1 MASSPVPSV
10 APVTP
15 PSIHSLVTIKL
26 SSENYLLWKAQIMP
40 YLRGQRLFGY
50 VDGSCLQPSQ
60 HIPNPEADKS
70 PTAPR
75 LLLNPEF
82 SHWFDQDQIVLS
94 ILMSSLSESIL
105 AKVIGVT
112 TSREVCHRTSL
123 PDTEIVSYLLG
134 GLDSSYDPIV
144 TSIQTREDP
153 MELEDIFGHLLTFEL
168 RLQQHTQVLEVTIGS
183 ANVATRTDYSRGPH
197 GKTQYSNRASSYS
210 GSRGRGRGR
219 GGHHGSPGGNRPM
232 CQICGK
238 AGHLA
243 IKCFHRFDQ
252 AYQTMPNTM
261 SAFFTAQ
268 QAPAD
273 TNWYPNTGSTNHLT
287 NDLQNLN
294 LHAETYAGSDQ
305 IQVGDGAGLAIAHI
319 GSSEIKSSQSVFNL
333 RNILHVP
340 QIKKNLISVSQFT
353 KDNNVFVEFH
363 SSHFFVKDEVTKK
376 VLLQGTP
383 KDGLYPFPSSISTSS
398 PSQSFFSQRVSLEV
412 WHHRFGHSTYQTVK
426 HLVSKFSFPVSSNK
440 IPSVC
445 SACQQ
450 GKSHRLPFSVS

>member
-112 TSREVCHRTSL
+112 TSREVWCALEKMYSSHSRARLSTTRRQLSTVTKGGMSISDYFQTVKSLADTLAAIGHPL

-153 MELEDIFGHLLTFEL
+153 IELEDIFGHLLTFEL
-168 RLQQHTQVLEVTIGS
+168 RLQQHTQVLEATIGS

-210 GSRGRGRGR
+210 GSRGR
-219 GGHHGSPGGNRPM
+219 
-232 CQICGK
+232 
-238 AGHLA
+238 
-243 IKCFHRFDQ
+243 
-252 AYQTMPNTM
+252 
-261 SAFFTAQ
+261 AQ

-273 TNWYPNTGSTNHLT
+273 TNWYPDTGSTNHLT

-305 IQVGDGAGLAIAHI
+305 IQVGDGAEVFDYFKDEMGSFKASFCEDTRGMLYLYEASYLLVNGESNLELAREFTTKHLNENLEQDMEHNLAILVHHAMELPLHWRM
-319 GSSEIKSSQSVFNL
+319 L
-333 RNILHVP
+333 RLEARWFIDIYERRLHMNP
-340 QIKKNLISVSQFT
+340 
-353 KDNNVFVEFH
+353 
-363 SSHFFVKDEVTKK
+363 
-376 VLLQGTP
+376 VLLELAKLDFNIVQITHQNDL
-383 KDGLYPFPSSISTSS
+383 KYTT
-398 PSQSFFSQRVSLEV
+398 RYE
-412 WHHRFGHSTYQTVK
+412 
-426 HLVSKFSFPVSSNK
+426 
-440 IPSVC
+440 
-445 SACQQ
+445 
-450 GKSHRLPFSVS
+450 LPMFYCDITEHV

>member
-15 PSIHSLVTIKL
+15 PIIHSLVTIKL

-70 PTAPR
+70 PTASR

-112 TSREVCHRTSL
+112 TSREVWCALEKMYSSHSRARLSTTRRQLSTVTKGGMSISDYFQTVKSL
-123 PDTEIVSYLLG
+123 ADILVAIGHPLLDTEIVSYLLG

-153 MELEDIFGHLLTFEL
+153 IELEDIFGHLLTFEL
-168 RLQQHTQVLEVTIGS
+168 RLQQHTQVLEATIGS
-183 ANVATRTDYSRGPH
+183 ANVANRTDYSRGPH

-219 GGHHGSPGGNRPM
+219 GGHRGSPGGNRPM

-243 IKCFHRFDQ
+243 IKCFNRFDQ

-273 TNWYPNTGSTNHLT
+273 TNWYPDTGSTNHLT

-294 LHAETYAGSDQ
+294 LHAETYAASENDDVTYSLTSLTITSLIASQNPVSKLSALLYCKQQPPTSGGASDKVEVGHTHQISYSNLMNIRLRIAMVGSF
-305 IQVGDGAGLAIAHI
+305 ASL
-319 GSSEIKSSQSVFNL
+319 F
-333 RNILHVP
+333 P
-340 QIKKNLISVSQFT
+340 
-353 KDNNVFVEFH
+353 
-363 SSHFFVKDEVTKK
+363 
-376 VLLQGTP
+376 LQGKVP
-383 KDGLYPFPSSISTSS
+383 VVLDRGPFRG
-398 PSQSFFSQRVSLEV
+398 QR
-412 WHHRFGHSTYQTVK
+412 
-426 HLVSKFSFPVSSNK
+426 
-440 IPSVC
+440 
-445 SACQQ
+445 ACYH
-450 GKSHRLPFSVS
+450 K